1 MKDNKGKLGFLPL
14 SIRTERN
21 GRKKRNRTARLQGIE
36 TADMVHEAL
45 LWNLKVR

>member
-1 MKDNKGKLGFLPL
+1 MEDSKSKLGSLPL

-21 GRKKRNRTARLQGIE
+21 GGKKKNRTARLQGIE